1 MNEQLKD
8 LMGKVKDVVAEA
20 ETNLTKFV
28 EKGNKSAAGR
38 VRKDMQA
45 LKKIAQE
52 IRVTI
57 MTKIKEG
64 KDN

>member
-1 MNEQLKD
+1 MDELKA
-8 LMGKVKDVVAEA
+8 LLEKVKGVVAEA
-20 ETNLTKFV
+20 EVNLTKYV

-64 KDN
+64 KE

>member
-1 MNEQLKD
+1 MDELKA
-8 LMGKVKDVVAEA
+8 LLEKVKGVVAEA
-20 ETNLTKFV
+20 EVNLTKYV

-57 MTKIKEG
+57 MTKIKER
-64 KDN
+64 KE